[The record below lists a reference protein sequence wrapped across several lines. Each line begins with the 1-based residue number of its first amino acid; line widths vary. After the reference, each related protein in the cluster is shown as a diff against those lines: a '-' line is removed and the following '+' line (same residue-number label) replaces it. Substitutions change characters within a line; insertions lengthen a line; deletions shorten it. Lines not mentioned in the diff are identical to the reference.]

1 MRNKSHPF
9 FFLISPSVV
18 AGVMGF
24 GSALQYKGRIP
35 NDTIGDFNNIG
46 HGIWEAYA
54 LGSILNKPTDYMY
67 GTLVCFKTNAFAVQV
82 AFPLN
87 NNSRIQY
94 RVMDGVGTWY
104 PWRSVQYV

>member
-1 MRNKSHPF
+1 MKF
-9 FFLISPSVV
+9 CVV
-18 AGVMGF
+18 AGIMGF

-82 AFPLN
+82 AFPLD
-87 NNSRIQY
+87 NNSRIRY
-94 RVMDGVGTWY
+94 RVMNGVGTWF
-104 PWRSVQYV
+104 PWREIQTV